1 MRPSLLL
8 SIGLLSVLA
17 VPARADLQALTQV
30 YSRIGAYGLPDNF
43 VAAFEDIKP
52 GFYIQEAVPAGEN
65 LQDWT
70 QMLTM
75 TGAESGATA
84 APEAQAQQMA
94 QGFAAACPDT
104 ISATALP
111 APAIPGARAVFAA
124 HIACGN
130 AGGRA
135 EEMLLFVF
143 TGAQD
148 LYTV

>member
-1 MRPSLLL
+1 
-8 SIGLLSVLA
+8 
-17 VPARADLQALTQV
+17 
-30 YSRIGAYGLPDNF
+30 
-43 VAAFEDIKP
+43 
-52 GFYIQEAVPAGEN
+52 
-65 LQDWT
+65 
-70 QMLTM
+70 
-75 TGAESGATA
+75 
-84 APEAQAQQMA
+84 MA

-148 LYTV
+148 LYTVKWAQRSAPRNAPVLLDPAIWMPRYDALAVTVRLCDPVPGEGPRYPSCG